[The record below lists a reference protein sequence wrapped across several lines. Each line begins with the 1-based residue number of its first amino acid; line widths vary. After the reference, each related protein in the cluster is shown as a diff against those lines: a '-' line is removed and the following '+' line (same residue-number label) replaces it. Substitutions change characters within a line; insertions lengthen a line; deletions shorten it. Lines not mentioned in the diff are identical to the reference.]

1 MKKTLKMLSLLA
13 LILVI
18 SLSAISCS
26 SGGDALLDGKDRV
39 DYSEDGSS
47 AGSSGALGGATN
59 GSGSSDTILEDRKII
74 KTVHESVQT
83 DAYDSFMTALGEA
96 VSSAGG
102 YISSREERG
111 ENYYN
116 KNNLRHLYTV
126 IRIPADKLAA
136 FTEAVDAV
144 AVVTS
149 FTESVNDVTTAYID
163 VESRI
168 AVLEAEEA
176 ALLSML
182 GAATTV
188 DTALEIRTRLLTVQ
202 SDLASLRNQKE
213 SYDDRIAYSTVYLTV
228 NEVRVA
234 VTENPGFL
242 EEVRAEFSDNLYD
255 LERGFRAFG
264 VWLLG
269 DSVSIILTLGV
280 LVGGFFLA
288 RFLLKRYNAYRLERR
303 KKGGDSVAEKQGE
316 DGSTKPESEPTAT
329 KEDSSID
336 E

>member
-47 AGSSGALGGATN
+47 SGSSGALGGVTN
-59 GSGSSDTILEDRKII
+59 GSGSSDTVLDDRKII

-83 DAYDSFMTALGEA
+83 DSYDSFITALGEA

-126 IRIPADKLAA
+126 IRIPADKLDS
-136 FTEAVDAV
+136 FTEAVDAA

-168 AVLEAEEA
+168 AVLEAEEV

-255 LERGFRAFG
+255 LEQSFRAFG

-269 DSVSIILTLGV
+269 DSVSIIITLGV
-280 LVGGFFLA
+280 LTGGFFLA
-288 RFLLKRYNAYRLERR
+288 RFLLKRYSAYRLARR
-303 KKGGDSVAEKQGE
+303 TAGSEPSAEKPDQSGN
-316 DGSTKPESEPTAT
+316 GTSESEPAA
-329 KEDSSID
+329 KEEELGRDK
-336 E
+336 

>member
-1 MKKTLKMLSLLA
+1 MKKMLKMLLVLA
-13 LILVI
+13 ITVVTA
-18 SLSAISCS
+18 LSAISCS
-26 SGGDALLDGKDRV
+26 SGGDALSDGRDRL
-39 DYSEDGSS
+39 DYSEDGGSGETNGAIGG
-47 AGSSGALGGATN
+47 AGSS
-59 GSGSSDTILEDRKII
+59 SDASNTLLEDRKII

-83 DAYDSFMTALGEA
+83 DSYDDFLTALGEA
-96 VSSAGG
+96 VSLAGG
-102 YISSREERG
+102 YVSSREERG

-116 KNNLRHLYTV
+116 SNNLRHLYTV
-126 IRIPADKLAA
+126 IRIPADKLAS

-149 FTESVNDVTTAYID
+149 FSESVNDVTTAYID

-168 AVLEAEEA
+168 AVLEAEES
-176 ALLSML
+176 ALLAML
-182 GAATTV
+182 ESATTV

-234 VTENPGFL
+234 VTENPTFL
-242 EEVRAEFSDNLYD
+242 EEVRGEFSDNLYELGD
-255 LERGFRAFG
+255 GFRAFG

-269 DSVSIILTLGV
+269 DSVSIIITLGV
-280 LVGGFFLA
+280 LTGAFFLA
-288 RFLLKRYNAYRLERR
+288 RLLLKRYSAYRLTQKAQDSNPSADTSAKDGEESR
-303 KKGGDSVAEKQGE
+303 KGGKREADEKGE
-316 DGSTKPESEPTAT
+316 N
-329 KEDSSID
+329 D

>member
-1 MKKTLKMLSLLA
+1 MKKIFKMLSVLAIILA
-13 LILVI
+13 L

-26 SGGDALLDGKDRV
+26 SGGDGYLDGRDRLE
-39 DYSEDGSS
+39 YSEDGGSS
-47 AGSSGALGGATN
+47 GSSGALGGVTN
-59 GSGSSDTILEDRKII
+59 GSGSSSTVLEDRKII

-83 DAYDSFMTALGEA
+83 DSYDSFMTALGEA
-96 VSSAGG
+96 VISAGG

-126 IRIPADKLAA
+126 IRIPADRLDV
-136 FTEAVDAV
+136 FTEALDAV

-149 FTESVNDVTTAYID
+149 FSESVNDVTGAYID

-168 AVLEAEEA
+168 SVLEAEEA

-182 GAATTV
+182 EAATTV

-228 NEVRVA
+228 SEVRVA

-242 EEVRAEFSDNLYD
+242 EEVRAEFSENLYD
-255 LERGFRAFG
+255 LGVGFRAFG

-269 DSVSIILTLGV
+269 DSVSIIITLGV
-280 LVGGFFLA
+280 LTGGFFLA
-288 RFLLKRYNAYRLERR
+288 RFLLKRYSAFRLARR
-303 KKGGDSVAEKQGE
+303 RDVAEPADAKDGISQNESSE
-316 DGSTKPESEPTAT
+316 DGNGAT
-329 KEDSSID
+329 KEQNGQ
-336 E
+336 EG